1 MTLNPAGR
9 LGMWVAGLGIGLRCL
24 PREPALGLKRL
35 ALPVGYWRAAEFAY
49 VWRHLSELPGARILD
64 LGSPKDLAAILTR
77 HRGCEVVAVDILPE
91 AVALSQR
98 YADAQGLDGT
108 GPGKVKSEVQDG
120 RALSY
125 PDGFF
130 DAAFSV
136 SVLEHIPDRGDTAAI
151 QELVRVVKR
160 GGLVVVTTPY
170 DRIYRESFAQH
181 DVYERKQ
188 IGSQP
193 VFFERHYDDAALAE
207 RLLGPAGAA
216 VQDLE
221 FWGEPWVRVEA
232 LLERV
237 GPLRWVLSP
246 LEPLLSVA
254 FLERVEHEG
263 KARPMAA
270 FLTLRKNS

>member
-1 MTLNPAGR
+1 PSHGGTVSAKGTAEMQDGS
-9 LGMWVAGLGIGLRCL
+9 
-24 PREPALGLKRL
+24 ALTYR
-35 ALPVGYWRAAEFAY
+35 YMF
-49 VWRHLSELPGARILD
+49 
-64 LGSPKDLAAILTR
+64 
-77 HRGCEVVAVDILPE
+77 VD
-91 AVALSQR
+91 AALSV
-98 YADAQGLDGT
+98 L
-108 GPGKVKSEVQDG
+108 
-120 RALSY
+120 L
-125 PDGFF
+125 
-130 DAAFSV
+130 
-136 SVLEHIPDRGDTAAI
+136 LEHSPDRGDTAAI
-151 QELVRVVKR
+151 QELVRVVRR

-170 DRIYRESFAQH
+170 ERIYRESFAQH